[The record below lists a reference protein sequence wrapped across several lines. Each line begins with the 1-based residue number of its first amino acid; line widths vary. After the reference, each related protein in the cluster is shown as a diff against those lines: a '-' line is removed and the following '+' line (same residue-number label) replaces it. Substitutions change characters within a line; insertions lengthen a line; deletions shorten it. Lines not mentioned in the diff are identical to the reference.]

1 MDAAEADLQGADLRG
16 ANLAGASASP
26 TEFESSTEDAEHRR
40 TKILGALRVQV
51 PT

>member
-26 TEFESSTEDAEHRR
+26 IEFESSTRDAGHQR
-40 TKILGALRVQV
+40 TKTLGALRVQV